1 MISAYIASLL
11 SRSNRVMVDLIDSRS
26 SFVETYIAL
35 FSSSCLLTLLLTP
48 SLREAAIENGILDH
62 PNERKIHNSAVPR
75 VGGIAIIISFFSSI
89 ALGYVL
95 FRPQLSESMTYLA
108 GLCISTV
115 IIAITGIWD
124 DLWTLNARKKLIGQI
139 TAALIL
145 IPFGFVIRSL
155 NLPFV
160 GTISIGWQI
169 GIPLTVFWVVGIM
182 NTINFID
189 GMDGL
194 AAGVAVT
201 IATALFI
208 VSVINHE
215 VLMAIV
221 CLIVA
226 GSALGFL
233 RYNFHP
239 ASIFMGDCGA
249 MFLGLALAAVSIK
262 VFQNPSTTANSLV
275 PVLIF
280 GLPIADT
287 TWAIIRRLRKWES
300 PFHADSFHIH
310 HRLIALGFTQKRV
323 AIILYVASLVCVSAG
338 LIITLTNNGILAI
351 ILSASILFA
360 VLISIMILNR
370 ISPPIGT
377 SERRKHADISL
388 INSVMNGKMHS
399 QTAFYVSSEIQRGR
413 ISDE

>member
-1 MISAYIASLL
+1 M
-11 SRSNRVMVDLIDSRS
+11 
-26 SFVETYIAL
+26 ETYIAL

-48 SLREAAIENGILDH
+48 SLREAAFENGILDH

-75 VGGIAIIISFFSSI
+75 VGGIAIIISFFISI

-95 FRPQLSESMTYLA
+95 FRPQLTESMTYLA
-108 GLCISTV
+108 GLCISIV
-115 IIAITGIWD
+115 IISITGIWD

-139 TAALIL
+139 TSALIL

-189 GMDGL
+189 GIDGL

-208 VSVINHE
+208 VSVINHQI
-215 VLMAIV
+215 LMAVI

-249 MFLGLALAAVSIK
+249 MFIGLALAAVSIK
-262 VFQNPSTTANSLV
+262 IVFQSPSTTVSSFV

-287 TWAIIRRLRKWES
+287 TWAIIRRLKKWES
-300 PFHADSFHIH
+300 PFHADSFHTH

-323 AIILYVASLVCVSAG
+323 AIILYIASLVCVSAG
-338 LIITLTNNGILAI
+338 LIIALTDNGTLAVILT
-351 ILSASILFA
+351 ASILVA
-360 VLISIMILNR
+360 ILISIMILNR
-370 ISPPIGT
+370 ISPPIGA
-377 SERRKHADISL
+377 SERSKRADTSL
-388 INSVMNGKMHS
+388 INSVTNGKMHS
-399 QTAFYVSSEIQRGR
+399 QTALYVSNEIQGGSV
-413 ISDE
+413 SDE

>member
-1 MISAYIASLL
+1 
-11 SRSNRVMVDLIDSRS
+11 
-26 SFVETYIAL
+26 VETYIAL

-62 PNERKIHNSAVPR
+62 PNERKIHKNAVPR

-115 IIAITGIWD
+115 IISITGIWD
-124 DLWTLNARKKLIGQI
+124 DLWTLNAREKLVGQI

-208 VSVINHE
+208 VSVINHQI
-215 VLMAIV
+215 LMAVI

-249 MFLGLALAAVSIK
+249 MFIGLALAAVSIK
-262 VFQNPSTTANSLV
+262 IVFQSPSTTVNSFV

-300 PFHADSFHIH
+300 PFHADSFHTH

-323 AIILYVASLVCVSAG
+323 AIILYIASLVCESAG
-338 LIITLTNNGILAI
+338 LIIALTNNGTLAVILT
-351 ILSASILFA
+351 ASILTA
-360 VLISIMILNR
+360 ILISIMILNR

-377 SERRKHADISL
+377 SERSEHAGTSL
-388 INSVMNGKMHS
+388 INSVTNGRMHS
-399 QTAFYVSSEIQRGR
+399 QTVLYVSNEIQGGR